1 MPDTRS
7 LDPFPQEM
15 IDKFLA
21 LWHGGMKGPEI
32 EEALGLTRL
41 QVFRLAQDAFQAHDR
56 GVYGEGSDLDDGETD
71 E

>member
-15 IDKFLA
+15 IDKFLEVFHA
-21 LWHGGMKGPEI
+21 GMNGPEM
-32 EEALGLTRL
+32 EKALGLTRL
-41 QVFRLAQDAFQAHDR
+41 QLFRLAQDAFHAHDR
-56 GVYGEGSDLDDGETD
+56 GVYGEGSDLDDGEID